1 MHIHLIAI
9 GHKMPAWV
17 DEACADFI
25 RRLPSEIKIHSK
37 LLPLIKRGK
46 NADLERIKREE
57 SDKLQQA
64 VPAGCI
70 SVLLDVKGKRQSSEK
85 FSELLKHWLQSGQDI
100 AIIVGGPDGVTEDF
114 RQQASVL
121 LSLSD
126 LTFPHTLIRVMLC
139 EQLYRAAS
147 ILANHPYHRG

>member
-1 MHIHLIAI
+1 MYIHLIAI

-17 DEACADFI
+17 DDACADFI
-25 RRLPSEIKIHSK
+25 RRLPAEIKLQTK

-46 NADLERIKREE
+46 NADLERIKRDEC
-57 SDKLQQA
+57 SKLQLA
-64 VPAGCI
+64 IPAGCI
-70 SVLLDVKGKRQSSEK
+70 RVLLDVKGKRLSSEK
-85 FSELLKHWLQSGQDI
+85 FSELLGHWLQSGQDI
-100 AIIVGGPDGVTEDF
+100 AIVVGGPDGVSDDF
-114 RQQASVL
+114 RQQADTL

-139 EQLYRAAS
+139 EQLYRASS